1 MGTRVRRGWELV
13 RVGRGHQL
21 GTEWMGTRVK
31 GRVLKG
37 DKKGGVTTDYPT
49 NFLTR
54 QLTG

>member
-1 MGTRVRRGWELV
+1 MGTWVRRGWELV

-37 DKKGGVTTDYPT
+37 DKKGGSNYRLPY
-49 NFLTR
+49 
-54 QLTG
+54 